1 MELLN
6 GIKEMII
13 LEKRFENSLLPKFRV
28 FICVRFLSWVPFPRR
43 CPLGFPLPLAPP
55 SLPHAS
61 FITHSPARRPP
72 PPPCPQPYPSVASEG
87 RFCARKKMA
96 EIQSRLS
103 EHSAISFSLVFIFV
117 KRLSFRFRC
126 TDRLFD
132 VMPSPLSVANESN
145 CPEDS
150 R

>member
-1 MELLN
+1 MELVN

-28 FICVRFLSWVPFPRR
+28 FICVRFLSWDPFPRR

-72 PPPCPQPYPSVASEG
+72 PLPLAPNPIHPSPPKGDFVRE
-87 RFCARKKMA
+87 RKWRKFSPVSA
-96 EIQSRLS
+96 NILPFLS
-103 EHSAISFSLVFIFV
+103 LLFLFSLSDFH
-117 KRLSFRFRC
+117 
-126 TDRLFD
+126 FD
-132 VMPSPLSVANESN
+132 FDARTGYLM
-145 CPEDS
+145 
-150 R
+150 